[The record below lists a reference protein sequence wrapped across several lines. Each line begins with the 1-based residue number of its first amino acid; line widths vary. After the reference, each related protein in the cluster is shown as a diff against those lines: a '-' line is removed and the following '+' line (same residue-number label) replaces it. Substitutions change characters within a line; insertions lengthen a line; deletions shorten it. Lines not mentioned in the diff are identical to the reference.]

1 MKDMLAVVL
10 VLRAVYEVAHYR
22 VETPWKL
29 IEEWRKYSGA
39 GVHNRGVYNDFHVC
53 RVPTQFF
60 AKRAMP

>member
-29 IEEWRKYSGA
+29 IEEWRKYLPMYEKYLTKYY
-39 GVHNRGVYNDFHVC
+39 V
-53 RVPTQFF
+53 VPGTYSYLLYV
-60 AKRAMP
+60 P

>member
-29 IEEWRKYSGA
+29 IEEWRKY
-39 GVHNRGVYNDFHVC
+39 VC
-53 RVPTQFF
+53 KVRYILLDIFTKLLNNMTSFF
-60 AKRAMP
+60 SSSF

>member
-29 IEEWRKYSGA
+29 IEEWRKYL
-39 GVHNRGVYNDFHVC
+39 
-53 RVPTQFF
+53 PTYVQ
-60 AKRAMP
+60 

>member
-29 IEEWRKYSGA
+29 IEEWRKY
-39 GVHNRGVYNDFHVC
+39 VVLLDF
-53 RVPTQFF
+53 PD
-60 AKRAMP
+60 P